1 MCLEVRL
8 GRVTM
13 ATDSSDPHP
22 DAALARD
29 MMSLN
34 TLLAR
39 PLSGTVLDK
48 WKGSAKNLSVFKGTV
63 FGSIR
68 WLKTMDPLLTPK
80 HADAFKIRL
89 THTET
94 KLSYDYEG
102 GAHWITLVALDLPP
116 SKWDGPDDDEYYR
129 VSFVTSGLV
138 AQRIYSLDVS
148 FTAQARWESRNPLM
162 RRVYSIEPLG
172 REFSVDDISF
182 LDPFEV
188 KHRIVASEAGRMP

>member
-1 MCLEVRL
+1 
-8 GRVTM
+8 M
-13 ATDSSDPHP
+13 ATGSSDPHT
-22 DAALARD
+22 DAALAHD
-29 MMSLN
+29 LMSLN

-39 PLSGTVLDK
+39 PLSGTLLDE
-48 WKGSAKNLSVFKGTV
+48 WKGSIKNLPIFKGTV

-80 HADAFKIRL
+80 HADAFEIRL

-94 KLSYDYEG
+94 KPSYEG
-102 GAHWITLVALDLPP
+102 GLHWVTIVAPGLPP
-116 SKWDGPDDDEYYR
+116 SKWDGPDNDEYYR
-129 VSFVTSGLV
+129 VSFMTSGLV
-138 AQRIYSLDVS
+138 AQRIYSLDLS
-148 FTAQARWESRNPLM
+148 FTAQARWEVSRNPLM

-188 KHRIVASEAGRMP
+188 KHRIRRI

>member
-1 MCLEVRL
+1 MKLEVRL

-13 ATDSSDPHP
+13 ATGSSDPHT

-39 PLSGTVLDK
+39 PLSGTLLDE
-48 WKGSAKNLSVFKGTV
+48 WKGSIKNLPIFKGNV

-80 HADAFKIRL
+80 HADAFEIRL

-94 KLSYDYEG
+94 VLSYEG
-102 GAHWITLVALDLPP
+102 GPHWVTIVAPGLPP
-116 SKWDGPDDDEYYR
+116 SKWDGPDKC
-129 VSFVTSGLV
+129 
-138 AQRIYSLDVS
+138 
-148 FTAQARWESRNPLM
+148 
-162 RRVYSIEPLG
+162 RR
-172 REFSVDDISF
+172 RD
-182 LDPFEV
+182 
-188 KHRIVASEAGRMP
+188 

>member
-13 ATDSSDPHP
+13 ATGSSDPHT

-39 PLSGTVLDK
+39 PLSGTLLDE
-48 WKGSAKNLSVFKGTV
+48 WKGSIKNLPIFKGNV

-80 HADAFKIRL
+80 HADAFEIRL

-94 KLSYDYEG
+94 VLSYEG
-102 GAHWITLVALDLPP
+102 GPHWVTIVAPGLPP

-129 VSFVTSGLV
+129 VSFMTSGLV

-148 FTAQARWESRNPLM
+148 FTAQARWESRNPML
-162 RRVYSIEPLG
+162 RRVHSIEPLG

-188 KHRIVASEAGRMP
+188 KQRIVEAGRMP